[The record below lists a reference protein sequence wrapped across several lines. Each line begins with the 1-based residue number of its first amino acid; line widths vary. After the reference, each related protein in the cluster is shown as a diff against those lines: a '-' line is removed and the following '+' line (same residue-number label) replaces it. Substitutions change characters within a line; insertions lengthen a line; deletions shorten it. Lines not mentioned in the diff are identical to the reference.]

1 MTFELAHGAVQG
13 MQSPARDP
21 HRLIAA
27 VGHQAGLEHVV
38 PERDLPR
45 GPFQAVGKLVVAE
58 RDVQA
63 LQQDLRLPGAAVVR
77 QFQLR
82 VDPARGKKIDPRL
95 LERLGQGVHQPVVEL
110 QVAELGLQP
119 LGTGLVEAGAAE
131 GSDPQRRR
139 AARGQQVVHG
149 DPLVAHAERR
159 AKVRQRMGQP
169 AVVDVALDQPPAEAR
184 TATPAPRP
192 GRSPS
197 GSRAWPAPAAN
208 PAWPTAGKALRAG
221 PRGSSGEMASPSTVP
236 ASDHGPP
243 CGSIRPSMSIWWKYS
258 LATVPRS
265 CRTPGPHSA
274 GGPVAGTL
282 RVPSAPAGEAAWA
295 NGCSPVS
302 PAPLPAKATSD

>member
-1 MTFELAHGAVQG
+1 

-139 AARGQQVVHG
+139 AARGQQVVHR

-169 AVVDVALDQPPAEAR
+169 AVVDVALDQPPAELEPQRRRRGRVVAQAEAERGLPPQR
-184 TATPAPRP
+184 TQLGQPLGKHSGQGLAELGGDGQPLDGAGQRP
-192 GRSPS
+192 RSPVRIDQALDVHLVEILA
-197 GSRAWPAPAAN
+197 GHGAAELPHAGAALCGRPCSRHTPCAVRPC
-208 PAWPTAGKALRAG
+208 R
-221 PRGSSGEMASPSTVP
+221 RGRLG
-236 ASDHGPP
+236 
-243 CGSIRPSMSIWWKYS
+243 
-258 LATVPRS
+258 
-265 CRTPGPHSA
+265 
-274 GGPVAGTL
+274 
-282 RVPSAPAGEAAWA
+282 
-295 NGCSPVS
+295 
-302 PAPLPAKATSD
+302 